1 MQVNVVNLRENILFK
16 KQNKGSFSFPEQKD
30 KEDKLLCYALGGLA
44 LLAVGAVLYN
54 KKAGSKKTPL
64 IKTTTYQDLRES
76 VSAKRM
82 EDIEQKALELDN
94 YKLINELKTSHDKDI
109 FKRLVAVLHLEKKE
123 SIECPKL
130 ITTKASDE
138 KLKDI
143 CNFFNS
149 EFKFSSKNLKYDNNA
164 EDFIKLID
172 KQSNQADTNI
182 CVSIDNF
189 DQFLKDLNKDTT
201 LKQKFFDIL
210 ERNNNNVIFI
220 GNVSSKDSIVLSNQI
235 FLPFNV

>member
-1 MQVNVVNLRENILFK
+1 MQVNIIKYRENILFK
-16 KQNKGSFSFPEQKD
+16 KQNKDSLSFPKQKD

-54 KKAGSKKTPL
+54 KKAVLKKTPL

-76 VSAKRM
+76 VSAKRL
-82 EDIEQKALELDN
+82 EEIEQKAAELDN
-94 YKLINELKTSHDKDI
+94 FKLINELKTSHDKDI
-109 FKRLVAVLHLEKKE
+109 FKRLVALLHLEKKE
-123 SIECPKL
+123 AIECPKL
-130 ITTKASDE
+130 ITTNASDE
-138 KLKDI
+138 KLKEI

-149 EFKFSSKNLKYDNNA
+149 EFKFSSKNLKYNNNT

-172 KQSNQADTNI
+172 KQSNQADTNV

-189 DQFLKDLNKDTT
+189 DQFIKDLNKDTT

-210 ERNNNNVIFI
+210 DKNNNNVIFI
-220 GNVSSKDSIVLSNQI
+220 GNVSSKDSIVMSNQI
-235 FLPFNV
+235 FLPFKV